1 MDRREFVKSA
11 GVMAAISSL
20 DFSNMAQASQDA
32 LKTIQVT
39 NTRSNFEREPLLRPF
54 GFKGGYLTEL
64 WQIAS
69 QMQSSPGISKVGI
82 ATQSV

>member
-11 GVMAAISSL
+11 GIMAAIGSL
-20 DFSNMAQASQDA
+20 DLSDMAHASQGA
-32 LKTIQVT
+32 SKIITITKTQ
-39 NTRSNFEREPLLRPF
+39 SNFEREPLLRPF

-69 QMQSSPGISKVGI
+69 QIFLP
-82 ATQSV
+82 